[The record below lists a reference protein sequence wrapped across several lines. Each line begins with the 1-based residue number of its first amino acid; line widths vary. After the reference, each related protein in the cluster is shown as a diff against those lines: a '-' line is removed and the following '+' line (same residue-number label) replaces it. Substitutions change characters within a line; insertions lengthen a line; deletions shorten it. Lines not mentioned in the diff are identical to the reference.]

1 MLFDSSL
8 RRELAGSFSATLV
21 ALVTIV
27 VTITLIRVVGDASRN
42 VFSPADVLVIMAFT
56 VLSDAPTILSLSM
69 FIAVTAVI
77 TRMYRDSE
85 MVIWLGTGKNPIGL
99 IRPVFMFAWPIL
111 LTILVLATLVLPWSY
126 GRIED
131 LRDKFE
137 KRGEIARFEPGKFQ
151 ESPNGDQ
158 VFFIESDGRKQASG
172 RNVFLVSR
180 TGDSEMVA
188 AATSGHLEQI
198 DGTKYLVLDHGQR
211 LQHSS
216 SNDALSLSSF
226 ERMGIRVS
234 GGDTSARN
242 YAPTN
247 SLTTLHLLDE
257 PSAPHLGELVW
268 RGGLVIAAINLLLL
282 ALAAAGAN
290 PRVGSNTNFGFALLA
305 FVVYFNGLI
314 LAKNGVETSQYSVTE
329 VMTGLHG
336 TVFIFSMAWLLL
348 RSGTWQRPLWS
359 AWR

>member
-1 MLFDSSL
+1 
-8 RRELAGSFSATLV
+8 
-21 ALVTIV
+21 
-27 VTITLIRVVGDASRN
+27 
-42 VFSPADVLVIMAFT
+42 
-56 VLSDAPTILSLSM
+56 
-69 FIAVTAVI
+69 
-77 TRMYRDSE
+77 
-85 MVIWLGTGKNPIGL
+85 
-99 IRPVFMFAWPIL
+99 
-111 LTILVLATLVLPWSY
+111 
-126 GRIED
+126 
-131 LRDKFE
+131 
-137 KRGEIARFEPGKFQ
+137 
-151 ESPNGDQ
+151 
-158 VFFIESDGRKQASG
+158 
-172 RNVFLVSR
+172 
-180 TGDSEMVA
+180 
-188 AATSGHLEQI
+188 
-198 DGTKYLVLDHGQR
+198 
-211 LQHSS
+211 
-216 SNDALSLSSF
+216 
-226 ERMGIRVS
+226 MGIRVS

-359 AWR
+359 A